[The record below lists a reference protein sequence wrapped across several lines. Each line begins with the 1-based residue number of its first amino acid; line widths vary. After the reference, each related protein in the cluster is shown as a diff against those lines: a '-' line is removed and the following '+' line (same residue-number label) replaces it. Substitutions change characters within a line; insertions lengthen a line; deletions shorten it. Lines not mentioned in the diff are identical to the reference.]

1 MTGRLRSKSLATS
14 LVALI
19 RGYQVVL
26 APMIGPRCRFAP
38 SCSHYAAEAISTHG
52 AAAGLRLGVKRIL
65 KCHPWGG
72 AGFDPVPPVLPQS
85 RSARTRL
92 VRPN

>member
-1 MTGRLRSKSLATS
+1 MIGRMLPGRMLSTS

-19 RGYQVVL
+19 RGYQVMV

-38 SCSHYAAEAISTHG
+38 SCSHYTAEAISIHG
-52 AAAGLRLGVKRIL
+52 PGAGLRLGVKRIL

-72 AGFDPVPPVLPQS
+72 AGFDPVPPAFS
-85 RSARTRL
+85 ESHS
-92 VRPN
+92 VRPNQ